1 MTILVT
7 VVAHSLWRTAKIK
20 AWRLWKCWP
29 FDSDKTAMGTKRS
42 IGTNHQ
48 RSLMRKQQ
56 LDFSVLLNRLGC
68 ELSSLPALRYSIW
81 KLDSNRLDTLSHRC
95 IRHTCAYQN
104 HLDLKEAL
112 KKKGA
117 YRCSRRHIDIFSP
130 FSFGNQRRV
139 GKVRFI
145 MSVWFFLYI
154 QKYDIF
160 LKLLIFKVL

>member
-1 MTILVT
+1 
-7 VVAHSLWRTAKIK
+7 
-20 AWRLWKCWP
+20 
-29 FDSDKTAMGTKRS
+29 MGTKHS

-48 RSLMRKQQ
+48 RSLVRKQQ
-56 LDFSVLLNRLGC
+56 LDFYVLLNRLGC

-81 KLDSNRLDTLSHRC
+81 KLDSNRLDTLSHRR

-112 KKKGA
+112 KEGIISVFTLA
-117 YRCSRRHIDIFSP
+117 YRHFSP

-145 MSVWFFLYI
+145 MSVLVDFVYTKKCLF
-154 QKYDIF
+154 
-160 LKLLIFKVL
+160 FKVIDF

>member
-112 KKKGA
+112 KKKGGISVFTQA
-117 YRCSRRHIDIFSP
+117 YRHFFSIFVWQSKASRKSTIYH
-130 FSFGNQRRV
+130 
-139 GKVRFI
+139 VRL
-145 MSVWFFLYI
+145 VFLYI

>member
-1 MTILVT
+1 
-7 VVAHSLWRTAKIK
+7 
-20 AWRLWKCWP
+20 
-29 FDSDKTAMGTKRS
+29 MGTKHS

-48 RSLMRKQQ
+48 RSLVRKQQ
-56 LDFSVLLNRLGC
+56 LDFYVLLNRLGC

-81 KLDSNRLDTLSHRC
+81 KLDSNRLDTLSHRR

-145 MSVWFFLYI
+145 MSVLVDFVYTKKCLF
-154 QKYDIF
+154 
-160 LKLLIFKVL
+160 FKVIDF